1 MASSAIV
8 AFAVLWITIVVLLTV
23 AARISHISGRNS
35 DQNSDRNSDRNS
47 ERIPINSASPTGEVE

>member
-35 DQNSDRNSDRNS
+35 DQNSDRNS
-47 ERIPINSASPTGEVE
+47 ERIPISSASPTGEVE

>member
-1 MASSAIV
+1 MVSSAIV

-35 DQNSDRNSDRNS
+35 DQNSDRNS
-47 ERIPINSASPTGEVE
+47 ERIPINSASPTEEVE

>member
-35 DQNSDRNSDRNS
+35 DRNSDRNS

>member
-1 MASSAIV
+1 MVSAIV
-8 AFAVLWITIVVLLTV
+8 GFAVLWITIVVLLTV

-35 DQNSDRNSDRNS
+35 DQNSDRNS

>member
-23 AARISHISGRNS
+23 AARISHISSRNS
-35 DQNSDRNSDRNS
+35 DQNSDRNS
-47 ERIPINSASPTGEVE
+47 ERIPISSASPTGEVE

>member
-23 AARISHISGRNS
+23 AARISHISGRTS
-35 DQNSDRNSDRNS
+35 DQNSDRNS

>member
-35 DQNSDRNSDRNS
+35 DQNSDRNS

>member
-35 DQNSDRNSDRNS
+35 DRNS

>member
-35 DQNSDRNSDRNS
+35 DRNSDRNS
-47 ERIPINSASPTGEVE
+47 ERIPINSASPTEEVE

>member
-8 AFAVLWITIVVLLTV
+8 TFAVLWITIVVLLTV

-35 DQNSDRNSDRNS
+35 DQNSDRNS
-47 ERIPINSASPTGEVE
+47 ERIPISSASPTGEVE

>member
-23 AARISHISGRNS
+23 AARISHTSGR
-35 DQNSDRNSDRNS
+35 NSDRNSDRNS